1 MIEDTQL
8 ELFERDSYKK
18 TNGTQSE
25 VNVMSGEIE
34 QYTIATP
41 IWQNLINAM
50 MHSAKFMTAEEW
62 IDSPESKV
70 MEEAKQGLEY
80 EKQNS

>member
-1 MIEDTQL
+1 MSKQL

-18 TNGTQSE
+18 TNGRQSE
-25 VNVMSGEIE
+25 VNVMSGEI
-34 QYTIATP
+34 QHYTVAPP

-62 IDSPESKV
+62 IDSPESEV
-70 MEEAKQGLEY
+70 MAEAKKGLEY